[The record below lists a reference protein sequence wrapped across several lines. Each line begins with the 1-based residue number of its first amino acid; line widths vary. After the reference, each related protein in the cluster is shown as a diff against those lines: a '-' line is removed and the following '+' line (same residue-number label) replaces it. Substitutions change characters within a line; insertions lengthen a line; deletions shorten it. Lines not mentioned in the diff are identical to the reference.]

1 MIERVSATVG
11 KHELCLETGRMA
23 KQAHGSVTVSYGGT
37 VVLATAVEGPV
48 REGIGFFPLTIEYRE
63 KTYAAGRIPGNF
75 FRREG
80 RPSEKEILTARL
92 VDRPLRPLF
101 ADGYKNEVQ
110 VVATVLSADQ
120 ENDPDILALVGG
132 SAALM
137 LSGIPFYKGVGAVRV
152 GWADGGFT
160 LNPTFAELEPSKL
173 DLVVA
178 GTARDVVMVE
188 GWADEMS
195 EAVMVDAIE
204 FGHHALQRSIEL
216 QMELVQKVG
225 VEKVRF
231 EAPERDEALAAEVER
246 LAEQGMNQTFSL
258 DTKQDRQKL
267 RKELLTD
274 IQTQLA
280 TNYEDRESEI
290 ENLFE
295 DYERRVVRDM
305 ILREKRRA
313 DGRGYDD
320 VREITCEVGLLPRA
334 HGSALFTRGE
344 TQALVATTLGT
355 ARDEQKLDELQGE
368 SFRNFIMHYNFPPY
382 SVGEVRPFRGPG
394 RREIGHGALT
404 ERALRGMMP
413 AGEDFPYTVRIV
425 SDILESNGS
434 SSMATVCG
442 GSLALMDAGVP
453 IKTAVG
459 GIAMG
464 LVQKDG
470 EVAILT
476 DITGLEDHLGDMDFK
491 VTGTAEGITA
501 FQMDVKAEG
510 ISRDTLARALEQARK
525 ARLLVLDKMNAAIA
539 SPREEISRYAP
550 RIFQITIPVEKI
562 GGVIGP
568 GGKIIRDMTAKT
580 GASIDIDDDGTVT
593 VASVDVEGAE
603 KALEMINQIIAD
615 VEVGKIYKG
624 RVTRLMN
631 FGAFVEVLPGKEG
644 LVHIS
649 ALAPHHVKSVED
661 VVKVGDEIQVKCVEI
676 DNQNRVN
683 LSKVAAERELGLI
696 PDTGEPPKRPRGAAG
711 RGGPRDSSKRR
722 PRPRR

>member
-1 MIERVSATVG
+1 MIERVNATIG
-11 KHELCLETGRMA
+11 EHELCLETGRMA

-37 VVLATAVEGPV
+37 VVLATAVAGPV

-80 RPSEKEILTARL
+80 RPSEKEVLTCRL
-92 VDRPLRPLF
+92 VDRPFRPLF
-101 ADGYKNEVQ
+101 ADGYKNDVQ
-110 VVATVLSADQ
+110 VVTTVLSADQ

-137 LSGIPFYKGVGAVRV
+137 LSAIPFYQAVGAVRV
-152 GWADGGFT
+152 GWVDGGFT
-160 LNPTFAELEPSKL
+160 LNPTFAELEASKL
-173 DLVVA
+173 NLVVA
-178 GTARDVVMVE
+178 GTEKDVVMVE
-188 GWADEMS
+188 GWADELP
-195 EAVMVDAIE
+195 ETVMVDAIE
-204 FGHHALQRSIEL
+204 FGHRALQKSIEL
-216 QMELVQKVG
+216 QMDLVQKAG
-225 VEKVRF
+225 VEKIRF
-231 EAPERDEALAAEVER
+231 EAPARDEALAAEVER

-258 DTKQDRQKL
+258 EKKQDRQKV

-290 ENLFE
+290 EDLFE
-295 DYERRVVRDM
+295 EYERRIIRDM
-305 ILREKRRA
+305 ILKEGRRA
-313 DGRGYDD
+313 DGRGCDD
-320 VREITCEVGLLPRA
+320 VRQITCDIGLLPRA

-355 ARDEQKLDELQGE
+355 TRDEQKLDELQGE
-368 SFRNFIMHYNFPPY
+368 SFRNFIMHYNFPPF
-382 SVGEVRPFRGPG
+382 SVGEVKPFRGPG
-394 RREIGHGALT
+394 RREIGHGVLN
-404 ERALRGMMP
+404 ERALRGIMP
-413 AGEDFPYTVRIV
+413 ADEDFPYTVRIV

-442 GSLALMDAGVP
+442 ASLALMDAGVP

-464 LVQKDG
+464 LVQEDG
-470 EVAILT
+470 EVAILS

-491 VTGTAEGITA
+491 VAGTAEGITA

-510 ISRDTLARALEQARK
+510 ISRDTLARALEQARV
-525 ARLLVLDKMNAAIA
+525 ARLFILDKMNAAI
-539 SPREEISRYAP
+539 SGPREEISRYAP

-562 GGVIGP
+562 GAVIGP
-568 GGKIIRDMTAKT
+568 GGKVIRDMTAKT
-580 GASIDIDDDGTVT
+580 GASIDIDDDGTIT
-593 VASVDVEGAE
+593 VASVEVEGAE

-649 ALAPHHVKSVED
+649 ALAPNHVKSVED

-696 PDTGEPPKRPRGAAG
+696 PDTGEEPPRRPRDAG
-711 RGGPRDSSKRR
+711 RRGPRDSSQRR
-722 PRPRR
+722 PRDRR

>member
-1 MIERVSATVG
+1 MIERVSATIG
-11 KHELCLETGRMA
+11 ERELCLETGRMA
-23 KQAHGSVTVSYGGT
+23 KQAHGSVMVSYGGT
-37 VVLATAVEGPV
+37 VVLATAVEGPI

-80 RPSEKEILTARL
+80 RPSEKEVLTARL

-137 LSGIPFYKGVGAVRV
+137 LSGIPFYKPVGAVRV
-152 GWADGGFT
+152 GWVDGNFT
-160 LNPTFAELEPSKL
+160 LNPTFAELESSGL

-178 GTARDVVMVE
+178 GTEKDVVMVE
-188 GWADEMS
+188 GSAKELS

-204 FGHHALQRSIEL
+204 FGHRALQRSIEL
-216 QMELVQKVG
+216 QMDLIQRIG
-225 VEKVRF
+225 VEKIRF
-231 EAPERDEALAAEVER
+231 EAPARDEALAAEVER

-258 DTKQDRQKL
+258 EKKQDRQKV
-267 RKELLTD
+267 RKELLTE

-290 ENLFE
+290 EDLFE
-295 DYERRVVRDM
+295 EYERRIVRDM
-305 ILREKRRA
+305 ILKEGRRA
-313 DGRGYDD
+313 DGRSCDD

-355 ARDEQKLDELQGE
+355 ARDEQKLDQLQGE

-382 SVGEVRPFRGPG
+382 SVGEVKPFRGPG

-464 LVQKDG
+464 LVQEDG

-510 ISRDTLARALEQARK
+510 ISRETFARALEQARV
-525 ARLLVLDKMNAAIA
+525 ARLFILDKMNAAIA
-539 SPREEISRYAP
+539 GPREEISRYAP

-568 GGKIIRDMTAKT
+568 GGKVIRDMTAKT
-580 GASIDIDDDGTVT
+580 GASIDIEDDGTVT

-649 ALAPHHVKSVED
+649 ALAPHHVKSVGD

-676 DNQNRVN
+676 DDQNRVN

-696 PDTGEPPKRPRGAAG
+696 PDTGEPPKRPPRGGGG
-711 RGGPRDSSKRR
+711 RGPRDSSKRR

>member
-1 MIERVSATVG
+1 MIEQVSATIG
-11 KHELCLETGRMA
+11 ERELCLETGRMA
-23 KQAHGSVTVSYGGT
+23 KQAHGSVMVSYGGT
-37 VVLATAVEGPV
+37 VVLATAVEGPI

-80 RPSEKEILTARL
+80 RPSEKEVLTARL

-101 ADGYKNEVQ
+101 PDGYRNEVQ

-137 LSGIPFYKGVGAVRV
+137 LSGIPFYKPVGAVRV
-152 GWADGGFT
+152 GWVDGHFT
-160 LNPTFAELEPSKL
+160 LNPTFAELESSGL

-178 GTARDVVMVE
+178 GTQKDVVMVE
-188 GWADEMS
+188 GSANELS
-195 EAVMVDAIE
+195 ETVMVDAIE
-204 FGHHALQRSIEL
+204 FGHRALQRSIEL
-216 QMELVQKVG
+216 QTELMQRIG
-225 VEKVRF
+225 VEKIRF
-231 EAPERDEALAAEVER
+231 EAPAPDDSLAAEVER
-246 LAEQGMNQTFSL
+246 LAEQGSSLMFSVEK
-258 DTKQDRQKL
+258 KQERQKA
-267 RKELLTD
+267 REELLTA

-280 TNYEDRESEI
+280 PNYEGRESEI
-290 ENLFE
+290 ESLFE
-295 DYERRVVRDM
+295 EYERRKVRDM
-305 ILREKRRA
+305 ILKERRRV
-313 DGRGYDD
+313 DGRGLDD

-382 SVGEVRPFRGPG
+382 SVGEVKPFRGPG
-394 RREIGHGALT
+394 RREIGHGALS
-404 ERALRGMMP
+404 ERALRDMMP
-413 AGEDFPYTVRIV
+413 DGEHFPYTVRIV

-453 IKTAVG
+453 IKAAVG

-464 LVQKDG
+464 LVQQEGD
-470 EVAILT
+470 VAILT

-491 VTGTAEGITA
+491 VTGTTEGITA
-501 FQMDVKAEG
+501 FQMDVKTEG
-510 ISRDTLARALEQARK
+510 ISRDTFARALEQARK
-525 ARLLVLDKMNAAIA
+525 ARLFILDKMNAAIA
-539 SPREEISRYAP
+539 TPRTEISRYAP

-568 GGKIIRDMTAKT
+568 GGKVIREMTAKT
-580 GASIDIDDDGTVT
+580 GASIDIEDDGTVT

-603 KALEMINQIIAD
+603 KALEMINQIIAE

-696 PDTGEPPKRPRGAAG
+696 PDTGEPPKRPHSGG
-711 RGGPRDSSKRR
+711 RRGPRDSSKRR